1 MAYLFLVRS
10 TAVSTAQLV
19 AAICNLVLAGCTAD
33 RYQWNLSHETV
44 TATPK
49 LSQHDIEEITHVVT
63 RATLSP
69 IFSIVRVENVRGHE
83 QVSVAAATSTGPV
96 DDFMLEKLGTEWH
109 ITSHEQSLD
118 R

>member
-1 MAYLFLVRS
+1 MA
-10 TAVSTAQLV
+10 ASTAQVV
-19 AAICNLVLAGCTAD
+19 AAICSLMVAGCMAD
-33 RYQWNLSHETV
+33 RYQWNLAHETV

-49 LSQHDIEEITHVVT
+49 LSQHEIEKITRVVT

-69 IFSIVRVENVRGHE
+69 IFSIVRVENIHGHE

-96 DDFMLEKLGTEWH
+96 DDFMLEKVGTEWH